1 MKDIIKETKLFKD
14 LSKEDKKRLSN
25 SVELVDVNKG
35 EYIFRPGDRA
45 LYMYII
51 KSGSM
56 KISMD
61 LSDGREQILYVYKDE
76 DFVGGLNLIT
86 SESYLYNG
94 IALEKC
100 EILKI
105 SKEDFLNVLMHNEL
119 FLKSILIQ
127 SYLRIRKSEELIDR
141 LSVMNGDMKV
151 AKGLI
156 DLANRY
162 GVKKDSGKILIK
174 HNMNRIEL
182 GSFSGVAR
190 ETMIRKL
197 SHFEDLG
204 LIKLCPKGEIEII
217 DLKGLTELTI

>member
-1 MKDIIKETKLFKD
+1 MKNIIEETKLFKD
-14 LSKEDKKRLSN
+14 LSKEDKDILSK
-25 SVELVDVNKG
+25 STETIHLEKG
-35 EYIFRPGDRA
+35 EYVFRPGDKA
-45 LYMYII
+45 LFMYII

-94 IALEKC
+94 IALTKC
-100 EILKI
+100 EVLKI
-105 SKEDFLNVLMHNEL
+105 SKNDFSNILMHNEL

-141 LSVMNGDMKV
+141 LSVMNADIKV
-151 AKGLI
+151 AKSLI
-156 DLANRY
+156 DLSNRY
-162 GVKKDSGKILIK
+162 GVKKDSGEILIK
-174 HNMNRIEL
+174 HNMNRMEL

-197 SHFEDLG
+197 SYFEDLG
-204 LIKLCPKGEIEII
+204 LLKLLPKGDIVIL
-217 DLKGLTELTI
+217 DLEGLTELTI

>member
-1 MKDIIKETKLFKD
+1 MKNIIEETKLFKD
-14 LSKEDKKRLSN
+14 LSKEDKDKLSK
-25 SVELVDVNKG
+25 STETIHLEKG
-35 EYIFRPGDRA
+35 EYVFCPGDKA
-45 LYMYII
+45 LFMYII

-94 IALEKC
+94 IALTKC
-100 EILKI
+100 EVLKI
-105 SKEDFLNVLMHNEL
+105 SKNDFSDILMHNEL

-141 LSVMNGDMKV
+141 LSVMNADIKV
-151 AKGLI
+151 AKSLI
-156 DLANRY
+156 DLSNRY
-162 GVKKDSGKILIK
+162 GVKKDSGDILIK
-174 HNMNRIEL
+174 HNMNRMEL

-197 SHFEDLG
+197 SYFEDLG
-204 LIKLCPKGEIEII
+204 LLKLLPKGDIVIL
-217 DLKGLTELTI
+217 DLESLTELTI